1 MLWMI
6 TVIPSIV
13 LSTIMATIV
22 WMRYRQQ
29 RSGQLFLAVVIVQIL
44 LAISAAVRRSANTPE
59 LMIGT
64 TISGWILLALL
75 SLNMLF
81 FFAALYKPEWWQR
94 PQVIAGLMLPYLL
107 AIGGILLDY
116 FLSNQQLIADVQRN
130 SADQLQ
136 IIPGPLST
144 PVSLLFVTAWLPHL
158 SLLSHT
164 LVKQPR
170 ERNGLL
176 IFIGV
181 LIFCAI
187 NGYIL
192 RSYPASVQFSSLLNQ
207 VVLIGAMGYLL
218 LRRKVFETSQVVMDH
233 ALVGMDEGIAV
244 LAPDRTIRFCN
255 PAMEQHL
262 GLGLNQ
268 QLDAVGRRGFD
279 VGALQSLL
287 GDDRREAVLETSET
301 AITVT
306 ASPIADDQG
315 QQQGYLLLSRDVTQA
330 RAYERMLQQR
340 QAELLAT
347 IEQLQTTQAS
357 QQTLTETI
365 RSLSLPIIP
374 VANGVIVMPLIG
386 ALDEQRVKDFE
397 ERFLQGVQQ
406 QQAHTAVLDLTGV
419 PPIDEL
425 AAGIIMRAVTGARL
439 LGAQTILVGIRPEIA
454 QSIVALGIRQSGFTT
469 ALTLQDALTS
479 LLDQRVKP
487 LNGTIRVA

>member
-6 TVIPSIV
+6 TVIPSVV

-22 WMRYRQQ
+22 WIRYRQQ
-29 RSGQLFLAVVIVQIL
+29 RSGQLFLAVVIVQIA
-44 LAISAAVRRSANTPE
+44 LAISAALRRSADTPE

-64 TISGWILLALL
+64 TVSGWILLSLL
-75 SLNMLF
+75 SLHMLLF
-81 FFAALYKPEWWQR
+81 FVALYKPEWWQR
-94 PQVIAGLMLPYLL
+94 PQAIVALSIPYLL

-116 FLSNQQLIADVQRN
+116 FLSNQQFIAGVQRIN
-130 SADQLQ
+130 ADQLQ
-136 IIPGPLST
+136 IVPGPLSA
-144 PVSLLFVTAWLPHL
+144 PISWLFITAWLPHL
-158 SLLSHT
+158 SLLLHT

-181 LIFCAI
+181 LIFSAI

-192 RSYPASVQFSSLLNQ
+192 RSYPASIQFSSLLNQ
-207 VVLIGAMGYLL
+207 VVLIGALGYLL

-244 LAPDRTIRFCN
+244 LAPDRTIRFSN

-262 GLGLNQ
+262 GLGINQ
-268 QLDAVGRRGFD
+268 DLDAVQRRGFD
-279 VGALQSLL
+279 IGALRALL
-287 GDDRREAVLETSET
+287 GDDRREAVLETCET

-306 ASPIADDQG
+306 ASPISDHHG
-315 QQQGYLLLSRDVTQA
+315 QHQGYLLLSRDITQS

-340 QAELLAT
+340 QDELLAM

-357 QQTLTETI
+357 QQTLTETV

-386 ALDEQRVKDFE
+386 TLDEQRVKDFE
-397 ERFLQGVQQ
+397 ERFLQGVQE

-425 AAGIIMRAVTGARL
+425 AASVVMRAVTGAKL

-479 LLDQRVKP
+479 LLEQRVKP

>member
-6 TVIPSIV
+6 TVIPSVV

-29 RSGQLFLAVVIVQIL
+29 RSGQLFLAVVIVQVL
-44 LAISAAVRRSANTPE
+44 LAISAALRRSANTTE
-59 LMIGT
+59 LTIGT
-64 TISGWILLALL
+64 TMSGWVLL
-75 SLNMLF
+75 SLLSLSMLL

-94 PQVIAGLMLPYLL
+94 PQVIVGSTLPYLL
-107 AIGGILLDY
+107 AVGVILLDY
-116 FLSNQQLIADVQRN
+116 FLSSRQFIAGVQRL
-130 SADQLQ
+130 SPDQLQ
-136 IIPGPLST
+136 IIRGPLSA
-144 PVSLLFVTAWLPHL
+144 PIGWVFVGAWLPHL

-181 LIFCAI
+181 LIFSAI
-187 NGYIL
+187 NGYLL
-192 RSYPASVQFSSLLNQ
+192 RLYPASLQFSSLLNQ
-207 VVLIGAMGYLL
+207 VVLIGALGYLL

-244 LAPDRTIRFCN
+244 LAPDRTIRFSN

-262 GLGLNQ
+262 GLGPHQ
-268 QLDAVGRRGFD
+268 DLDAARGRGFD
-279 VGALQSLL
+279 VDALRAILC
-287 GDDRREAVLETSET
+287 DDRREVVLETRET

-306 ASPIADDQG
+306 ASPIADYHG
-315 QQQGYLLLSRDVTQA
+315 QHQGYLLLSRDITQS

-357 QQTLTETI
+357 QQTLAETV

-386 ALDEQRVKDFE
+386 TLDEQRVKDFE

-406 QQAHTAVLDLTGV
+406 QRAHTAVLDLTGV

-425 AAGIIMRAVTGARL
+425 AAGVVMRAVTGAKL